1 MEVKKAILE
10 RRSIRKFKKNP
21 IKERDI
27 QTLLEY
33 AMAGPSACNM
43 QPWEFFVISSKD
55 HLLKI
60 RESFNNMNYEA
71 PIAIVVCG
79 HKDRFLKASA
89 SEYWIQDC
97 SASIENL
104 LLGAVDLSLGAL
116 WCGITPQND
125 KVEKIKEILN
135 LNDNF
140 IPLALV
146 YIGYP
151 DERKEARTQ
160 FDKEKIHYI
169 K

>member
-1 MEVKKAILE
+1 MELGKAILQ
-10 RRSIRKFKKNP
+10 RRSIRKFKKDS

-33 AMAGPSACNM
+33 AMAGPSARNM
-43 QPWEFFVISSKD
+43 QPWEFFVVSSKD

-60 RESFNNMNYEA
+60 REAFKNMDYEA

-79 HKDRFLKASA
+79 HKDRFLKESA
-89 SEYWIQDC
+89 RDYWIQDC
-97 SASIENL
+97 SSAIENI

-116 WCGITPQND
+116 WCGITPQNE
-125 KVEKIKEILN
+125 KVEKMKEILC
-135 LNDNF
+135 LNDNY
-140 IPLALV
+140 IPLGLV

-151 DERKEARTQ
+151 DEIKEERTQ